1 MPKTNIIQPQ
11 KGFQEKFVRSNVDF
25 AVGGGVLN
33 CGKENPLDTK
43 VLTPSGWTTM
53 GELKIGDLVSTP
65 FGGSAKVTKIFE
77 HKDKDIYRITTNDG
91 RSAECGYEHLWAIRT
106 RKQLEKY
113 RNNKDFSRNFS
124 VVETSEIIRRLN
136 LGKKTYIQTPFAQEF
151 EERELPIPPYVF
163 GVMLG
168 DGCMSEKTWLN
179 GTHILISSSEEDI
192 IEKVC
197 NIVKSERIYK
207 QQNNYTYKIYTK
219 EAGKYREYCQKEGLI
234 VRSYLKHIPKIY
246 LESSIEQRREL
257 LYGLMDTDGCVEK
270 KNTFSFSTS
279 SEKMK
284 DDFVYL
290 CRSLGYQTRVR
301 YDNRITN
308 SGVGNYRI
316 RILTPAPIF
325 SSKKH
330 LSKYEMWSSCDKK
343 FTREWTHVYVTKIEK
358 TRVADTRCIFIDDP
372 LHLYIIDDFLTTHN
386 TFSAVMSVAEPSE
399 DPKFRALF
407 LRNNLGDARASGG
420 ILDTFAECYGA
431 GVKIVE
437 SGEPRVTFPSGA
449 KCDVTHVSD
458 QSYDKVMQRFK
469 GRQFDFI
476 YFDEG
481 TGFTW
486 ECFTAIYTRNRGK
499 GKWTGKVRMTTN
511 PERDH
516 WLRTFLDWYIGPDGY
531 IRKDRDGKIRYFYMA
546 GPTVKDVVWG
556 NSKEEVYMQCKP
568 DIDAKL
574 KSMNEEEKE
583 GFFTWKDIIQSF
595 TFYLGKMSENKASIG
610 NNPGYI
616 GAVAMTGG
624 AVSKQLL
631 EGNWNVSTKHDG
643 DAPIKLENINKVLQN
658 DPQRNGDRW
667 VTCDLADTG
676 TDNFIALAWDGFHIE
691 DILILSKSTPKMN
704 ADYLR
709 MFAAEHDVPDNHI
722 IYDAVRGTY
731 MNDYIPDATPFV
743 SYRAPIGL
751 YGRMAMKLKDECYMR
766 LAEVIKKDMLSFS
779 DKVANKQYEHQM
791 LKERIAV
798 SAEFIEECSVVRFTE
813 RSSGKKSLLTKK
825 EMNAKLG
832 KSRSMDLLDPCA
844 MRMLPVLQY
853 PYGEELFRTSKAI
866 LDREDDETSDNLVD
880 VYDESNWY

>member
-1 MPKTNIIQPQ
+1 MPKTTIIQPQ

-33 CGKENPLDTK
+33 CGKAQPLYSN
-43 VLTPSGWTTM
+43 VLTPTGFVAM
-53 GELKIGDLVSTP
+53 GSLKVGDTISNP
-65 FGGSAKVTKIFE
+65 DGGVQTVERIFE
-77 HKDKDIYRITTNDG
+77 RGLLDNYKVEFDDG
-91 RSAECGYEHLWAIRT
+91 TSVECCDEHLWLVWDKYTNAY
-106 RKQLEKY
+106 KVLEL
-113 RNNKDFSRNFS
+113 S
-124 VVETSEIIRRLN
+124 IIIAKGIKRYSFPLCSSIYY
-136 LGKKTYIQTPFAQEF
+136 KT
-151 EERELPIPPYVF
+151 EEKELPIDPYLL
-163 GVMLG
+163 GLLLG
-168 DGCMSEKTWLN
+168 DGHICKTANSSITITTDFANIERAYSRKEFDYVYHKYAYRYNYVTVTDKDVRRKLKELGYF
-179 GTHILISSSEEDI
+179 GTLSHTKFIPE
-192 IEKVC
+192 
-197 NIVKSERIYK
+197 IYK
-207 QQNNYTYKIYTK
+207 K
-219 EAGKYREYCQKEGLI
+219 
-234 VRSYLKHIPKIY
+234 
-246 LESSIEQRREL
+246 SSIEDRLEL
-257 LYGLMDTDGCVEK
+257 IRGLIDTDGYVDKRSSRIEY
-270 KNTFSFSTS
+270 TTTS
-279 SEKMK
+279 KQLC
-284 DDFVYL
+284 DDVCDL
-290 CRSLGYQTRVR
+290 VRSLGAKVSVCEKIGAYTKNGAKV
-301 YDNRITN
+301 ICKK
-308 SGVGNYRI
+308 VYRLSI
-316 RILTPAPIF
+316 RHYNIESLFTLGRKKTGRAPQ
-325 SSKKH
+325 KKIMKSIKNVF
-330 LSKYEMWSSCDKK
+330 LCGKQQM
-343 FTREWTHVYVTKIEK
+343 
-358 TRVADTRCIFIDDP
+358 RCIVVSGDS
-372 LHLYIIDDFLTTHN
+372 HTYITDGYNVTHN

-516 WLRTFLDWYIGPDGY
+516 WLRAFLDWYIGPDGY

>member
-33 CGKENPLDTK
+33 PLPIDRLVATPKGFVRMGDIMAEDIIINPYGGTQIVNFVVDRGSRPCVKFVFDNGKDVESDLSHPWPVKIGTVYSNIEELTAQEIVNNISGKEHKSVYLLVCQKN
-43 VLTPSGWTTM
+43 GWTTTRIKNFFYT
-53 GELKIGDLVSTP
+53 GEKHCKCINVSDENHT
-65 FGGSAKVTKIFE
+65 
-77 HKDKDIYRITTNDG
+77 
-91 RSAECGYEHLWAIRT
+91 
-106 RKQLEKY
+106 
-113 RNNKDFSRNFS
+113 
-124 VVETSEIIRRLN
+124 
-136 LGKKTYIQTPFAQEF
+136 
-151 EERELPIPPYVF
+151 
-163 GVMLG
+163 
-168 DGCMSEKTWLN
+168 
-179 GTHILISSSEEDI
+179 
-192 IEKVC
+192 
-197 NIVKSERIYK
+197 
-207 QQNNYTYKIYTK
+207 
-219 EAGKYREYCQKEGLI
+219 
-234 VRSYLKHIPKIY
+234 
-246 LESSIEQRREL
+246 
-257 LYGLMDTDGCVEK
+257 
-270 KNTFSFSTS
+270 
-279 SEKMK
+279 
-284 DDFVYL
+284 
-290 CRSLGYQTRVR
+290 
-301 YDNRITN
+301 
-308 SGVGNYRI
+308 
-316 RILTPAPIF
+316 
-325 SSKKH
+325 
-330 LSKYEMWSSCDKK
+330 
-343 FTREWTHVYVTKIEK
+343 
-358 TRVADTRCIFIDDP
+358 
-372 LHLYIIDDFLTTHN
+372 FLTDNYVITKN
-386 TFSAVMSVAEPSE
+386 CGKTFSAVMSVAEPSE
-399 DPKFRALF
+399 DPNFRGLF

-516 WLRTFLDWYIGPDGY
+516 WLRPFLDWSIGPDGY

-704 ADYLR
+704 AEYLR
-709 MFAAEHDVPDNHI
+709 MFAAEHDVPDNQI

-766 LAEVIKKDMLSFS
+766 LSEVIKKDMLSFS

-791 LKERIAV
+791 LKERISV

-853 PYGEELFRTSKAI
+853 PYGEELFRTNKAI

-880 VYDESNWY
+880 VYDESNWC

>member
-1 MPKTNIIQPQ
+1 MPKTTIIQPQ

-33 CGKENPLDTK
+33 PLPIDRLVATPKGFVRMGDIMAGDIIINPYGGTQIVNFVVDRGFRPCVKFVFDNGKNVESDLSHPWPVKIGTVYSNIEELTAQEIVNNISGKEHRSVYLLVCQKNGWTNVRIKNFFYTGEKHCKCINVGDENHTFLTDNYVITKNCGK
-43 VLTPSGWTTM
+43 
-53 GELKIGDLVSTP
+53 
-65 FGGSAKVTKIFE
+65 
-77 HKDKDIYRITTNDG
+77 
-91 RSAECGYEHLWAIRT
+91 
-106 RKQLEKY
+106 
-113 RNNKDFSRNFS
+113 
-124 VVETSEIIRRLN
+124 
-136 LGKKTYIQTPFAQEF
+136 
-151 EERELPIPPYVF
+151 
-163 GVMLG
+163 
-168 DGCMSEKTWLN
+168 
-179 GTHILISSSEEDI
+179 
-192 IEKVC
+192 
-197 NIVKSERIYK
+197 
-207 QQNNYTYKIYTK
+207 
-219 EAGKYREYCQKEGLI
+219 
-234 VRSYLKHIPKIY
+234 
-246 LESSIEQRREL
+246 
-257 LYGLMDTDGCVEK
+257 
-270 KNTFSFSTS
+270 
-279 SEKMK
+279 
-284 DDFVYL
+284 
-290 CRSLGYQTRVR
+290 
-301 YDNRITN
+301 
-308 SGVGNYRI
+308 
-316 RILTPAPIF
+316 
-325 SSKKH
+325 
-330 LSKYEMWSSCDKK
+330 
-343 FTREWTHVYVTKIEK
+343 
-358 TRVADTRCIFIDDP
+358 
-372 LHLYIIDDFLTTHN
+372 

>member
-1 MPKTNIIQPQ
+1 MPKTIIIQPQ

-33 CGKENPLDTK
+33 PLPIDRLVATPKGFVSMGDIMAGDIIINPYGGTQIVNFVVDRGFRPCVKFVFDNGKNVESDLSHPWPVKIGTVYSNIEELTAQEIVNNISGKEHKSAYLLVCKKNVWTTVRIKKFFYTGEKHCKCINVSDENHTFLTDNYVVTKNCGK
-43 VLTPSGWTTM
+43 S
-53 GELKIGDLVSTP
+53 
-65 FGGSAKVTKIFE
+65 
-77 HKDKDIYRITTNDG
+77 
-91 RSAECGYEHLWAIRT
+91 
-106 RKQLEKY
+106 
-113 RNNKDFSRNFS
+113 
-124 VVETSEIIRRLN
+124 
-136 LGKKTYIQTPFAQEF
+136 
-151 EERELPIPPYVF
+151 
-163 GVMLG
+163 
-168 DGCMSEKTWLN
+168 
-179 GTHILISSSEEDI
+179 
-192 IEKVC
+192 
-197 NIVKSERIYK
+197 
-207 QQNNYTYKIYTK
+207 
-219 EAGKYREYCQKEGLI
+219 
-234 VRSYLKHIPKIY
+234 
-246 LESSIEQRREL
+246 
-257 LYGLMDTDGCVEK
+257 
-270 KNTFSFSTS
+270 
-279 SEKMK
+279 
-284 DDFVYL
+284 
-290 CRSLGYQTRVR
+290 
-301 YDNRITN
+301 
-308 SGVGNYRI
+308 
-316 RILTPAPIF
+316 
-325 SSKKH
+325 
-330 LSKYEMWSSCDKK
+330 
-343 FTREWTHVYVTKIEK
+343 
-358 TRVADTRCIFIDDP
+358 
-372 LHLYIIDDFLTTHN
+372 
-386 TFSAVMSVAEPSE
+386 FSAVMSVAEPSE

-568 DIDAKL
+568 DIDRKVS
-574 KSMNEEEKE
+574 KMNEDTPEA
-583 GFFTWKDIIQSF
+583 FFTWKDIIQSF
-595 TFYLGKMSENKASIG
+595 TFYLGKMSENKASIA

-624 AVSKQLL
+624 AVSQQLL

-704 ADYLR
+704 AEYLR

-791 LKERIAV
+791 LKERISV

-866 LDREDDETSDNLVD
+866 LDREDDETSDELVD